1 MRLPIAALFLAFF
14 LALFAA
20 CGPAPKPTL
29 ILIGGGLERD
39 NAAVY
44 ARLLERAGDPPRVLI
59 ATLASLDESAALA
72 SAATAFRA
80 FAPTLTP
87 THASRETPP
96 ADAVALIDDATLVF
110 FTGGDQK
117 RIIDRYRPAGVDQHE
132 AAALRRLL
140 ARGGTIAGTSAG
152 LAMMSDPMF
161 LEGSSDDALR
171 DGPQIG
177 PGLGLLSGVIVDSH
191 FVERARVGR
200 LAAALNTAKVRVG
213 VGLAENAAA
222 EVDLTTLRL
231 TALSDAPTVV
241 LDASRVTRAEGS
253 LRGLRTRTLHR
264 GDILDLALI
273 PPIFQQPRVD
283 RARAVPTA
291 GILADPR
298 PTHRHT
304 ILASTL
310 SDGWLAVEIE
320 WE

>member
-1 MRLPIAALFLAFF
+1 MRL
-14 LALFAA
+14 LFAA
-20 CGPAPKPTL
+20 LLLSLLAACAPAPKPSL
-29 ILIGGGLERD
+29 ILIGGGLVPS
-39 NAAVY
+39 NTPVY
-44 ARLLERAGDPPRVLI
+44 ARLLERAGDPPRILI
-59 ATLASLDESAALA
+59 ATLASLDETAAFDSAAD
-72 SAATAFRA
+72 AFRLH
-80 FAPTLTP
+80 APAVTLTHI
-87 THASRETPP
+87 TRETEP
-96 ADAVALIDDATLVF
+96 AHAVAAIDAATLVF

-117 RIIDRYRPAGVDQHE
+117 RIIDRYRPAGVDHPE

-171 DGPQIG
+171 DGPKIG
-177 PGLGLLSGVIVDSH
+177 PGLGLLPAVIVDSH

-200 LAAALNTAKVRVG
+200 LAAALSTAKIRLG
-213 VGLAENAAA
+213 IGLAENAAA

-241 LDASRVTRAEGS
+241 LDASRVTHAQGS
-253 LRGLRTRTLHR
+253 LRGLRTRTLRR
-264 GDILDLALI
+264 GDILDLAII
-273 PPIFQQPRVD
+273 PPIPHQPRVD

-304 ILASTL
+304 ILASPL
-310 SDGWLAVEIE
+310 PDGWLAVEIE